1 MNEPEAITGALYG
14 NPRSNS
20 VNKIVI
26 FVWYSWFYAR
36 CLKMLILCQP
46 TTMPEM
52 SGRTHQTCNL
62 HLIAICK
69 WVPIT
74 KPDIPLSFKG
84 HSWKNQYGTLQPLWF
99 KGDVLPTGL
108 LMFLNRLDQMS
119 VFIKK
124 VVWMLICFL
133 SRIVIHINHIDESYH
148 FKLDTCFTDK

>member
-20 VNKIVI
+20 ANKIVI

-36 CLKMLILCQP
+36 CLKTHILCKP

-74 KPDIPLSFKG
+74 KPDIPSSFKG
-84 HSWKNQYGTLQPLWF
+84 HSWKKTSIEPCSRCSLRGMFCRKDCWCFWIGWIRCQFLWRKWYESWFVFCPGSWFISIILMKVITL
-99 KGDVLPTGL
+99 
-108 LMFLNRLDQMS
+108 S
-119 VFIKK
+119 
-124 VVWMLICFL
+124 
-133 SRIVIHINHIDESYH
+133 
-148 FKLDTCFTDK
+148 